1 MYDATAHAPL
11 RVCTLTFSSVSRV
24 YWQEHELALINRVTT
39 SHVSGMK
46 STTQPATSTT
56 QKKGIFKNFKLFLF
70 LNLLGYSITSSTFYF
85 GYHYGDFIPVPAP
98 PPGSNITTIDMS
110 IRLAFALRCSIP
122 LALCLF
128 AAVALVGNKRSVTDA
143 VDPLSGNEH
152 IVQIDKNFLANTLEQ
167 CVIGLIFV
175 LVVASY
181 AETPQELRLLPI
193 FAVVFTVARILFRI
207 GYGVHYLLRA
217 FGMSANICA
226 NYVIIGVAL
235 YSLATKGLHMH
246 LYTTA
251 APNRIEL

>member
-1 MYDATAHAPL
+1 M
-11 RVCTLTFSSVSRV
+11 
-24 YWQEHELALINRVTT
+24 EEKK
-39 SHVSGMK
+39 G
-46 STTQPATSTT
+46 TTQPTT
-56 QKKGIFKNFKLFLF
+56 VTTAQKKGIFRHFKLFLF
-70 LNLLGYSITSSTFYF
+70 LNLLGYAITSSTFYF
-85 GYHYGDFIPVPAP
+85 GYHYGDFIPVPVP
-98 PPGSNITTIDMS
+98 PPGSNTTTIDMS

-167 CVIGLIFV
+167 CVIGLIFM

-207 GYGVHYLLRA
+207 GYGAHYILRA

-226 NYVIIGVAL
+226 VYVVIGVAL

-246 LYTTA
+246 LHTVTP
-251 APNRIEL
+251 PNRIEL